1 MDEHMEEAVKAK
13 RPRNPE
19 ATRADLLKAARKLF
33 SRHGYEMVGLRQIS
47 AETHVNQA
55 LVSRYFGSKLGLF
68 AEAIEG
74 LFSPARWFEGDRKS
88 AGWRMAAWIASV
100 HWPPE
105 EDVDPLTLLI
115 KSCGHPEANDDL
127 RNAFDAQ
134 AIKPL
139 AAWLGGPRA
148 DERAGV
154 LAGLVIGAILLRQV
168 VNSSAFAG
176 ADPEAISASLGA
188 AMQCV
193 VDDVA
198 EEYRGGEARRGLA
211 KRQDVSP
218 HLPRG
223 RVEKYEA
230 GAFNDDDET
239 ADLIQQY
246 ETRIAALERLA
257 GKQALDL
264 EHLQGLREGRHDQGG
279 RRSVNHRPDGQPS
292 EF

>member
-1 MDEHMEEAVKAK
+1 MDEQMKEAVRVK

-19 ATRADLLKAARKLF
+19 ATRADLLKAGKKLF
-33 SRHGYEMVGLRQIS
+33 SRHGYEMVGLRQIA

-74 LFSPARWFEGDRKS
+74 LYSPARWFEGDRKT

-100 HWPPE
+100 DWPPE

-115 KSCGHPEANDDL
+115 KSCGHPEANDVL
-127 RNAFDAQ
+127 RKAFDTQ
-134 AIKPL
+134 AVKPL

-168 VNSSAFAG
+168 IHSSAFAE

-188 AMQCV
+188 GMQCV
-193 VDDVA
+193 VDDVT
-198 EEYRGGEARRGLA
+198 EEYRGGETRAGLA
-211 KRQDVSP
+211 KRQDIAHQPTRVQ
-218 HLPRG
+218 
-223 RVEKYEA
+223 VEKYEA
-230 GAFNDDDET
+230 GAFDDEAKT

-246 ETRIAALERLA
+246 EAHIAALERLA
-257 GKQALDL
+257 GKQALEL
-264 EHLQGLREGRHDQGG
+264 ELLKGLREDRH
-279 RRSVNHRPDGQPS
+279 HRKTGVGA
-292 EF
+292 

>member
-1 MDEHMEEAVKAK
+1 MKEAVKGK

-33 SRHGYEMVGLRQIS
+33 SRDGYEMVGLRQIA
-47 AETHVNQA
+47 AEIHVNQA

-74 LFSPARWFEGDRKS
+74 LFSPARWFEGDRKTV
-88 AGWRMAAWIASV
+88 GWRVAAWIASV

-115 KSCGHPEANDDL
+115 KSCGHPEANDVL
-127 RNAFDAQ
+127 RKAFDTQ
-134 AIKPL
+134 AVKPL

-154 LAGLVIGAILLRQV
+154 LAGLVIGSIMLRHV
-168 VNSSAFAG
+168 IHSSAFAG

-193 VDDVA
+193 VDDVT
-198 EEYRGGEARRGLA
+198 EKYQGGETQDGLV
-211 KRQDVSP
+211 KRQDISHQLTRV
-218 HLPRG
+218 
-223 RVEKYEA
+223 RVEKYET
-230 GAFNDDDET
+230 GAFDDDAET

-246 ETRIAALERLA
+246 EARIAALERLA
-257 GKQALDL
+257 GRQALEL
-264 EHLQGLREGRHDQGG
+264 ELLKGLREGRHDRKAG
-279 RRSVNHRPDGQPS
+279 VHP
-292 EF
+292 